1 MKTNIISSQRAIYIV
16 LLCLGLSF
24 GNVQAQIRV
33 GQPAGSPDGSAAL
46 DVSGGPYA
54 TGSPYRGIA
63 PPKVA
68 LTKSTSANPVTS
80 PATGLLIYNTA
91 AQNDVTPGYYYW
103 EGSKWVR
110 FNTSSS
116 SGSARVAAA
125 GDPIPAYTYSQAKA
139 LTTAPGTVFMLI
151 EPGQEGLFRNANT
164 PTSPKDTASA
174 NGTRDANGNILNSG
188 TIMTVGGQ
196 RYKRVINDGIINVKW
211 FGAVGQAG
219 PTDDTPS
226 IQRAIDYAKSIVTA
240 YGTNIYK
247 ATVLIPPGHYR
258 LKKTLDATR
267 TNGLLIKG
275 DGGRF
280 SGSSLVGNTGGLM
293 IDFTGSTLSGCEN
306 LFLESF
312 GNEENPSTIGVQFAL
327 NMPTTNAA
335 EGGTGCTIKNC
346 IILLPDMPSANN
358 GIGTI
363 GLINCRAEEFAA
375 TDCRMTAN
383 IGCIFSYKNDL
394 IDAGLPFTVSS
405 AYTTL
410 ATGPGSMGVIDFGG
424 QAAVHNYGKAQPALI
439 LNATNSFRFHGYI
452 SRVTTT
458 GGGGTNEAAILVS
471 GPVTYNLTINST
483 VESFAQLLRIRGQ
496 LLNSTINGVVANQ
509 INNTSSFPTG
519 TTRHPVIDFT
529 GGDKIQ
535 GNKFSIS
542 FGNGPAEI
550 SGRYLLYG
558 GNGTQLLNNEIICPQ
573 WTDNTLAVN
582 TTILNNI
589 QNTSFK
595 TAQPFEKK
603 GLSANGIAYSQS
615 ISTVGWTVGNYNQI
629 MPTGT
634 LSNTVVY
641 VMKIIWGQNG
651 VDQIVQSYVFPVSG
665 TDFNGNAQVLPVLT
679 PTTAPIT
686 WSNVGRAINVR
697 YKAPSS
703 VGQTSYGLEASINK
717 SDMNNGTLTVTISP
731 LL

>member
-1 MKTNIISSQRAIYIV
+1 MKTYIISLQQVIYVAV
-16 LLCLGLSF
+16 LFFGLSSTTI
-24 GNVQAQIRV
+24 QAQMRV

-68 LTKSTSANPVTS
+68 LTKSTSANPVNN
-80 PATGLLIYNTA
+80 PATGLLIYNTTT
-91 AQNDVTPGYYYW
+91 QNDVTPGYYYW
-103 EGSKWVR
+103 EGNKWVR
-110 FNTSSS
+110 FSTSSN

-125 GDPIPAYTYSQAKA
+125 GDPIPAYTYGQARA
-139 LTTAPGTVFMLI
+139 LTTTPGAVFMLI

-164 PTSPKDTASA
+164 PTSPQDTASA
-174 NGTRDANGNILNSG
+174 NGTRDTNGNILNSG
-188 TIMTVGGQ
+188 TIMTIGGQ
-196 RYKRVINDGIINVKW
+196 RYKRVIEDGLINVKW
-211 FGAVGQAG
+211 FGAEGQAG
-219 PTDDTPS
+219 PADDTPA
-226 IQRAIDYAKSIVTA
+226 IQRAIDYAKSIVTK

-258 LKKTLDATR
+258 IKKTLDATR
-267 TNGLLIKG
+267 ATGLLIKG

-280 SGSSLVGNTGGLM
+280 SGSSLVGNTGGLI

-312 GNEENPSTIGVQFAL
+312 SNEQNPSTIGIQFAL
-327 NMPTTNAA
+327 NRPTTNAV

-346 IILLPDMPSANN
+346 FILLPDMPSANN

-375 TDCRMTAN
+375 IDCRMTAN
-383 IGCIFSYKNDL
+383 IGCIFTYKNDL
-394 IDAGLPFTVSS
+394 TDASLPFTVSS
-405 AYTTL
+405 AYTTI
-410 ATGPGSMGVIDFGG
+410 ATGAGSMGVVEFDG
-424 QAAVHNYGKAQPALI
+424 QAAIHNYGKAQPALI
-439 LNATNSFRFHGYI
+439 LNATNSFKFHGYL

-458 GGGGTNEAAILVS
+458 GGGTNEAAILVS
-471 GPVTYNLTINST
+471 GPVTYNLTVNST
-483 VESFAQLLRIRGQ
+483 VESFAQLLRVKGS

-509 INNTSSFPTG
+509 INSSSSFPPG
-519 TTRHPVIDFT
+519 TTRPPVIDFSES
-529 GGDKIQ
+529 GNIH
-535 GNKFSIS
+535 GNKFSVS

-550 SGRYLLYG
+550 SGRYFLYG

-573 WTDNTLAVN
+573 WTDNTLAMN
-582 TTILNNI
+582 ASILNNT

-603 GLSANGIAYSQS
+603 SLSANGIAYSQS
-615 ISTVGWTVGNYNQI
+615 ISTSGWTVGNYNQI

-634 LSNTVVY
+634 LSNSTIY
-641 VMKIIWGQNG
+641 IMKITWGQTG
-651 VDQIVQSYVFPVSG
+651 VDYLVQSYVFPVSG
-665 TDFNGNAQVLPVLT
+665 TDFNGNGQILPMLT

-686 WSNVGRAINVR
+686 WSNVGRSINVR

-703 VGQTSYGLEASINK
+703 VGQTSYGLEASIIK
-717 SDMNNGTLTVTISP
+717 SDMNNGILTVTISP